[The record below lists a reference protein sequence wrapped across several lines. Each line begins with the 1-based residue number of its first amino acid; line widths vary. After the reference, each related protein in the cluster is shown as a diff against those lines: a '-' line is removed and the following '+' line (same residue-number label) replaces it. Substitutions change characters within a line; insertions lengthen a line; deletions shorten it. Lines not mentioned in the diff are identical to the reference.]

1 MASAEG
7 VQVGED
13 TVADKRRER
22 RSQLRNGLQTGIERL
37 VSGQFIF
44 GKFAAPETFSVQA
57 HVPVR
62 QVFADEFLDGASRR
76 RRIIIFERVR
86 YLFDQRVQQRDDPAV
101 DLGTFFD
108 RHFRFAAG
116 ESVHVGVQREKAVR
130 IVQRS
135 EEFAPYFVHAFH
147 VELEVVPRLRVR
159 DHVPTYRVRPVFF
172 EHFERIDGVAE
183 ALAHL
188 VAVLVEHQTVR
199 NDVFERHAVEQHR
212 GQREEPAARLVHSF
226 GYVIGRIYFSELRI
240 ADLERIV
247 HLGVGHGP
255 RIEPHV
261 DQVALAHHL
270 FTFVG
275 YQHDV
280 VHIGPVQIEFF
291 VILFAEIAF
300 DVTCERVFGHKTG
313 GDRFVDF
320 GFQLGG

>member
-1 MASAEG
+1 M
-7 VQVGED
+7 
-13 TVADKRRER
+13 
-22 RSQLRNGLQTGIERL
+22 
-37 VSGQFIF
+37 
-44 GKFAAPETFSVQA
+44 
-57 HVPVR
+57 
-62 QVFADEFLDGASRR
+62 
-76 RRIIIFERVR
+76 
-86 YLFDQRVQQRDDPAV
+86 
-101 DLGTFFD
+101 
-108 RHFRFAAG
+108 
-116 ESVHVGVQREKAVR
+116 
-130 IVQRS
+130 
-135 EEFAPYFVHAFH
+135 
-147 VELEVVPRLRVR
+147 
-159 DHVPTYRVRPVFF
+159 
-172 EHFERIDGVAE
+172 
-183 ALAHL
+183 
-188 VAVLVEHQTVR
+188 
-199 NDVFERHAVEQHR
+199 
-212 GQREEPAARLVHSF
+212 QREEPAARLVHSF

-320 GFQLGG
+320 GFQLGD